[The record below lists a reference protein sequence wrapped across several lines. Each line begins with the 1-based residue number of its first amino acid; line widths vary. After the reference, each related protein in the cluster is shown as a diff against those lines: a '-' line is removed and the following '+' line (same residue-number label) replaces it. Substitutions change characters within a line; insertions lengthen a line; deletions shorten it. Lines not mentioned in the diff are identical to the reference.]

1 MAADHSKEPKC
12 SCLECKREY
21 YTIYF
26 DKHYKS
32 CKTRLRKT
40 DLNRVECP
48 ICGIRL
54 KEINTSHLRSHGM
67 TILDFKKSF
76 PEVSTVSE
84 VTRRKRATLKNLTPE
99 QSLSLRYG
107 HTLQAKIEKW
117 GEEEGRRRHEQSLRN
132 SSFSKSLEGYI
143 ERLGEEEG
151 RKAWEERRQKVSS
164 HFKRLWNENPDIYK
178 NRGTLDFY
186 AERFGEEEGF
196 KRWSEICSRKSISI
210 SKIPYPYRE
219 PFLSYK
225 VLVNRVTHL
234 NLKLYGEERLGKKP
248 EGYHTDHIF
257 SQLQGFMEGVSPYFI
272 GFIGN
277 LQFITASENC
287 SKQEKCHN
295 NISAIISEVES
306 WPDYKEIV
314 EKDLW
319 VINDRLDEIF
329 KQVNS
334 YNNRL

>member
-12 SCLECKREY
+12 SCLECKKEY
-21 YTIYF
+21 YVIYF
-26 DKHYKS
+26 EKHYKT
-32 CKTRLRKT
+32 CKARTRKK
-40 DLNRVECP
+40 DINRVDCP
-48 ICGIRL
+48 ICGLRL

-67 TILDFKKSF
+67 TIPEFKEKF
-76 PEVSTVSE
+76 PDVSTMTE
-84 VTRRKRATLKNLTPE
+84 VIRQGKATLVNLTPD

-117 GEEEGRRRHEQSLRN
+117 GEEEGRRRHEESRKN
-132 SSFSKSLEGYI
+132 YSFAKSLDGYI

-151 RKAWEERRQKVSS
+151 REAWEERRQRVSS
-164 HFKRLWNENPDIYK
+164 HFKRLWDENPNVYR
-178 NRGTLDFY
+178 NRGTLEFCV
-186 AERFGEEEGF
+186 ERFGEGEGF

-210 SKIPYPYRE
+210 SKIPYPYRK

-225 VLVNRVTHL
+225 VLVNRVTNL
-234 NLKLYGEERLGKKP
+234 NLKLYGEEKLGKKP
-248 EGYHTDHIF
+248 EGCHTDHIF
-257 SQLQGFMEGVSPYFI
+257 SQLQGFMEGVSPYLI

-295 NISAIISEVES
+295 SINAIISEVES
-306 WPDYKEIV
+306 RPDYKEIM
-314 EKDLW
+314 KNDLW
-319 VINDRLDEIF
+319 AINDRMNEIL

-334 YNNRL
+334 YNH